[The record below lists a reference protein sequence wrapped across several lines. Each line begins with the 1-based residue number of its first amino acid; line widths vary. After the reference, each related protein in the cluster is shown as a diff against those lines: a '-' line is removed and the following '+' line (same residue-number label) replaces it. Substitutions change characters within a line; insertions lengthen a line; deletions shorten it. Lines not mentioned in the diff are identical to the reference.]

1 MLMSVAD
8 ELIKKAAA
16 REIRFGIIGLGE
28 GGPAPAIELANAG
41 YKVLGFDVSHR
52 VVDGLN
58 AGRSHV
64 KDVSAGQLNA
74 IREAGRF
81 EATTDGSRLRD
92 AGEISVC

>member
-16 REIRFGIIGLGE
+16 REIRFGIIGLGYV
-28 GGPAPAIELANAG
+28 GLPLAIALANAG

-52 VVDGLN
+52 VVDGLGP
-58 AGRSHV
+58 GRSHV
-64 KDVSAGQLNA
+64 KGVSAGQLNA

-81 EATTDGSRLRD
+81 EAPTAGSRLRD
-92 AGEISVC
+92 ADAISIC